1 MNSGLKKLKELA
13 KESYLYLL
21 RNSESGN
28 REIKIPKKFSKLIT
42 KSNNNNY
49 ELLEYYRRLFNVGIT
64 GGKFEIVHPG
74 HIKMLKKAKEFCD
87 ILIVVI
93 ANDKLMEKIRS
104 RKTILNQEERKEI
117 INSIK
122 FVDFTFIGK
131 EDRDF
136 YYFLNLTKPDII
148 FYGYDQK
155 AIISLEK
162 LNFKPKVIRLPK
174 FGNYNTSN
182 LISKKEV

>member
-1 MNSGLKKLKELA
+1 MKSNLKRLKELA
-13 KESYLYLL
+13 KESYLFLL
-21 RNSESGN
+21 KNTEN
-28 REIKIPKKFSKLIT
+28 ENKEIKIPKKFSKIVVKVNECYVL
-42 KSNNNNY
+42 SA
-49 ELLEYYRRLFNVGIT
+49 YYRKLFKVGIT
-64 GGKFEIVHPG
+64 GGKFEILHPG

-93 ANDKLMEKIRS
+93 ANDKLMEKIRN
-104 RKTILNQEERKEI
+104 RKPLFNQQERKDI
-117 INSIK
+117 INSLK

-155 AIISLEK
+155 EIISLEK
-162 LNFKPKVIRLPK
+162 LNFKAKVIRLPK

-182 LISKKEV
+182 LISKKEM